1 MIIAPGRA
9 GRPTTAGGAVCPFC
23 PGHEEATPPEITAIR
38 SPESR
43 PDTPGWDVR
52 VIPNLYPALKGSG
65 SSRLEGPALFRKR
78 AAVGAHELIIESP
91 RHVISFADF
100 DDDEMIRTL
109 RVYRDRIR
117 ALRNRP
123 DLRYALLF
131 KNVGDKAG
139 ASLEHTHTQIIATP
153 VVPGVVEQETRMAR
167 RYWRERRRCIFCDM
181 IRNEAD
187 SGTRIVLASE
197 SFIAIC
203 PFASRFAWE
212 VWLLPTDHR
221 AGFEGLPDEHIGPLA
236 AILRDLL
243 HRVEARIPERQY
255 NIILHTAPF
264 RLKEEVLFHWHM
276 EILPVGATMAGF
288 EWGGG
293 MHVNLVPPEEAGRL
307 LREA

>member
-1 MIIAPGRA
+1 MIVAPGRA
-9 GRPTTAGGAVCPFC
+9 GRPTTAGGATCPFC
-23 PGHEEATPPEITAIR
+23 PGHEDATPPEITAIR
-38 SPESR
+38 TPGSR
-43 PDTPGWDVR
+43 PDRPGWDVR

-65 SSRLEGPALFRKR
+65 SSRLEGPSLFRR
-78 AAVGAHELIIESP
+78 RPGVGAHELVIESP
-91 RHVISFADF
+91 RHVISFTDF

-117 ALRNRP
+117 SLRARP

-131 KNVGDKAG
+131 KNVGDRAG
-139 ASLEHTHTQIIATP
+139 ASLEHTHAQIIATP
-153 VVPGVVEQETRMAR
+153 VVPVVVEQEARMAR

-181 IRNEAD
+181 IRSEAE

-197 SFIAIC
+197 SFIALC

-221 AGFEGLPDEHIGPLA
+221 AFFDRLPDDPIPPLA
-236 AILRDLL
+236 ATMRDLL
-243 HRVEARIPERQY
+243 RRVEARIPQRQY

-276 EILPVGATMAGF
+276 EILPVGPTMAGF

-293 MHVNLVPPEEAGRL
+293 MHVNLVPPEEAARL